1 MIQIV
6 KTNTYSKLE
15 FIQENPLDLETH
27 KKCVAE
33 LHRRLAIFDPN
44 AKFSEKYNSFKSNG
58 ERIWDGYIR
67 FFNTK
72 NFSFLTGHLPYVE
85 KVLDGQEVEYGII
98 DKCYRPNVDISPVYE
113 LKGITLRD
121 YQKKGVYICTN
132 RTNRGVF
139 YQATNSGKGHSLDTP
154 ILTPTGW
161 QEIQN
166 LKVGDYIVAADG
178 CPTRIT
184 GLFPRG
190 KQQTYTITFND
201 HTSIICD
208 ADHLWTVQTPYSKKK
223 LWNTLS
229 TKEIIKRNNK
239 LGKRASRLKIPNCYP
254 IQFNRKKLLLKPYVL
269 GVLLGNGS
277 LCYTT
282 PKLTT
287 TDKEIVNAIS
297 RYYKVN
303 PISSKNRCQGYSILD
318 IHDIIKQ
325 LGLND
330 VRSWTKF
337 IPKEYLLSDIDDR
350 LAILQGLMDTD
361 GTVCKSGRTVS
372 FSSTSK
378 QLVCDVM
385 YLVRSLGGKAVLG
398 KPRRTIYTI
407 NGIKKQ
413 GRESYRVYIKLIY
426 DNLIPFRLARKK
438 VRYYNHTHKK
448 HSYKTIVGIKD
459 AGIQETICISINHP
473 SGLYVAKDFIVTHN
487 TIQAIATCESIPVN
501 TLFLVDRVELLDQ
514 AYKKFKKHG
523 SREVGVITP
532 QEFEPREVTIGLQ
545 RTIWSRLRN
554 QYTRD
559 EYTNYL
565 KSVEMLFVDE
575 VHKSTSSTWKY
586 VLRHMHHAY
595 YRYGLS
601 GTPLLEDAIRNMLL
615 VGFIGRIVQKISN
628 QYLIENGY
636 SAKPLIN
643 IVKREAERISS
654 TLDYI
659 EVYRI
664 GITENATRNAQIIDL
679 IKKHSGETILV
690 IVKHLEHGRIIK
702 SSIEKEK
709 GYFVSGQDRKAE
721 RISIYNK
728 FKDKKIP
735 IVIATMI
742 YKEGIDISAIDVLIY
757 AAGEKA
763 PVTIL
768 QVLGRGLRARE
779 DKKFLKYY
787 DFEDKGHRHLSS
799 HTRKRIK
806 IYKRE
811 NFLIEYIR

>member
-15 FIQENPLDLETH
+15 FISENPLDLETH

-33 LHRRLAIFDPN
+33 LHHRLAIFDPN
-44 AKFSEKYNSFKSNG
+44 ARFSEKYNSFKSDG
-58 ERIWDGYIR
+58 SRIWDGYIR
-67 FFNTK
+67 FFNAK
-72 NFSFLTGHLPYVE
+72 NFSFLTGHLPYIE
-85 KVLDGQEVEYGII
+85 KILDEQNVEYGII
-98 DKCYRPNVDISPVYE
+98 DKCYRPNVIPKPVYE

-121 YQKKGVYICTN
+121 YQKKGVYICTD

-139 YQATNSGKGHSLDTP
+139 YQATNSGK
-154 ILTPTGW
+154 
-161 QEIQN
+161 
-166 LKVGDYIVAADG
+166 
-178 CPTRIT
+178 
-184 GLFPRG
+184 
-190 KQQTYTITFND
+190 
-201 HTSIICD
+201 
-208 ADHLWTVQTPYSKKK
+208 
-223 LWNTLS
+223 
-229 TKEIIKRNNK
+229 
-239 LGKRASRLKIPNCYP
+239 
-254 IQFNRKKLLLKPYVL
+254 
-269 GVLLGNGS
+269 
-277 LCYTT
+277 
-282 PKLTT
+282 
-287 TDKEIVNAIS
+287 
-297 RYYKVN
+297 
-303 PISSKNRCQGYSILD
+303 
-318 IHDIIKQ
+318 
-325 LGLND
+325 
-330 VRSWTKF
+330 
-337 IPKEYLLSDIDDR
+337 
-350 LAILQGLMDTD
+350 
-361 GTVCKSGRTVS
+361 
-372 FSSTSK
+372 
-378 QLVCDVM
+378 
-385 YLVRSLGGKAVLG
+385 
-398 KPRRTIYTI
+398 
-407 NGIKKQ
+407 
-413 GRESYRVYIKLIY
+413 
-426 DNLIPFRLARKK
+426 
-438 VRYYNHTHKK
+438 
-448 HSYKTIVGIKD
+448 
-459 AGIQETICISINHP
+459 
-473 SGLYVAKDFIVTHN
+473 

-514 AYKKFKKHG
+514 AYNKFKKHG
-523 SREVGVITP
+523 TREVGVITP

-545 RTIWSRLRN
+545 RTIWSKLRN

-559 EYTNYL
+559 EYANYL
-565 KSVEMLFVDE
+565 KSVELLFADE

-601 GTPLLEDAIRNMLL
+601 GTPLLEDSIRNMFL

-643 IVKREAERISS
+643 IMKRETERISS
-654 TLDYI
+654 ALDYA

-664 GITENATRNAQIIDL
+664 GITESTKRNAQIVEL

-702 SSIEKEK
+702 SSIEKEE
-709 GYFVSGQDRKAE
+709 GYFVSGQDSKTE

-735 IVIATMI
+735 VVIATMI

-768 QVLGRGLRARE
+768 QVLGRGLRARK

-806 IYKRE
+806 IYEKE
-811 NFLIEYIR
+811 EFPIEYIYEDSEITKCLRSLNL